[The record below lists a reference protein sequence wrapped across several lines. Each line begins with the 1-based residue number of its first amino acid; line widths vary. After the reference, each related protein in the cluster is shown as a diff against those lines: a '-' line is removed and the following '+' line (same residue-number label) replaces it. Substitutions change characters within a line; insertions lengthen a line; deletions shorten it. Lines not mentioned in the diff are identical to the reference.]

1 MTDVPAGPVPSDIP
15 DEVLGDIAALQETLD
30 VSDEPQT
37 PHEVV
42 TDAITEVKKLRWQL
56 RHTDPA
62 YLRREVARRLTRR
75 ARGES

>member
-1 MTDVPAGPVPSDIP
+1 MTDVPAGPAPGDIP

-75 ARGES
+75 ARGE

>member
-1 MTDVPAGPVPSDIP
+1 MTDVPAASAPGDIP
-15 DEVLGDIAALQETLD
+15 DEVLGDIAALKETLD

-37 PHEVV
+37 VHEVV
-42 TDAITEVKKLRWQL
+42 TEAITEVKRLRSRL
-56 RHTDPA
+56 RHADPA

>member
-1 MTDVPAGPVPSDIP
+1 MTDVPAGPVPGDIP